1 MGNSNKTSPS
11 TTNASIKARLDNLC
25 RSGQKNL
32 RLWSLSGLWTG
43 VVSQGVVISLA
54 LSGGVIGLSVLAL
67 VIGRDAWAFGWW
79 ATGLLL
85 LLPVAA
91 FILVRC
97 LWVFLYT
104 KADRATSLTFFDQ
117 FLSSK
122 NRLVTADEFIDNE
135 PSTPFEQ
142 AVVED
147 VFSVLEQAERAKL
160 PEVAFRVGSLPAP
173 LRAKVALSFA
183 LVMVAASMQLIQG
196 PSLIAADGEGTIVEA
211 FIGDTVPAIDN
222 PEIYAHVRDRDIQ
235 NLIEPEML
243 DNSKQD
249 DNSNVENEENT
260 ESDSEGRSS
269 SSKSSKTKNT
279 GKSSKSQGGEGSS
292 IASSD
297 ASPQSRTEKK
307 PNKKGDS
314 KNQNEIRK
322 SNENT
327 FAQKSKPQEN
337 NSGKQRKQQLVQQVR
352 QQQAAENA
360 ARKKADGLKARSKI
374 RDIEN
379 AASGVMESKSS
390 DQKGM
395 GQDSRQMMASNKRA
409 GTPPSK
415 REQQNKASRQSTPN
429 SPSQNAVSQKNAGK
443 KANKKS
449 GNNAAKP
456 PREGS
461 NQSQKQKQQAGN
473 KSGGRPRSS
482 KGKQSGSGKSGK
494 SGKGADPIKKSRGV
508 ASLMLGTPLPD
519 RIKGQK
525 REGYV
530 KKTQEKSKPK
540 TEKVA
545 LQTAEKRAARAG
557 QIQPV
562 AHPEMT
568 PFMQQI
574 VQNYFDPE
582 SQNSNSSDNASQ

>member
-1 MGNSNKTSPS
+1 MGNSNETSPS
-11 TTNASIKARLDNLC
+11 TTNAGIKARLDNLC
-25 RSGQKNL
+25 SSGQKNL
-32 RLWSLSGLWTG
+32 RLWSLSGMWTG
-43 VVSQGVVISLA
+43 VVSQGVNISLV
-54 LSGGVIGLSVLAL
+54 LSAGVIGLSVLAL
-67 VIGRDAWAFGWW
+67 LIGRDAWAFGWW

-85 LLPVAA
+85 LLPAAA

-117 FLSSK
+117 FLSAK

-160 PEVAFRVGSLPAP
+160 PEVAFRVGSLPAA

-183 LVMVAASMQLIQG
+183 LVIVAASMQLIQG

-211 FIGDTVPAIDN
+211 FTGDTVPAVDK
-222 PEIYAHVRDRDIQ
+222 PQIYAHVRDRDVQ
-235 NLIEPEML
+235 NLVEPETH

-249 DNSNVENEENT
+249 DNSNVEDEENT
-260 ESDSEGRSS
+260 ESASEGRSS
-269 SSKSSKTKNT
+269 SSRSSKTKST
-279 GKSSKSQGGEGSS
+279 GNSSESQGGEGSLS
-292 IASSD
+292 TSSD
-297 ASPQSRTEKK
+297 ASPQSRAEKK
-307 PNKKGDS
+307 SPKKGDS
-314 KNQNEIRK
+314 KNQNDAKK

-327 FAQKSKPQEN
+327 VAQKNKPQEDI
-337 NSGKQRKQQLVQQVR
+337 SKKQRKQQLAQQAR
-352 QQQAAENA
+352 QQQTAENA
-360 ARKKADGLKARSKI
+360 ARKKTDGLKAGAKKK
-374 RDIEN
+374 DLEN
-379 AASGVMESKSS
+379 ASSSVMDSKSS
-390 DQKGM
+390 NQRGM
-395 GQDSRQMMASNKRA
+395 GQDSRQVMAGNKRV
-409 GTPPSK
+409 GTQNK
-415 REQQNKASRQSTPN
+415 RGQQNKASGQSKSGN
-429 SPSQNAVSQKNAGK
+429 SSRKAPSEKNARK
-443 KANKKS
+443 KANTNSGKS
-449 GNNAAKP
+449 DAKP
-456 PREGS
+456 KGKKPSR
-461 NQSQKQKQQAGN
+461 SQQQQAGN
-473 KSGGRPRSS
+473 KPGGRPSSS
-482 KGKQSGSGKSGK
+482 KNSKRPSRSGNQ

-545 LQTAEKRAARAG
+545 MQTAEKRGTRAD
-557 QIQPV
+557 QMQPV

-568 PFMQQI
+568 AFMQQI
-574 VQNYFDPE
+574 VQGYFDPE
-582 SQNSNSSDNASQ
+582 SQNSNSSDDASP